1 MQWRRFSTQ
10 VRKTDLMT
18 SLRVVRTVAR
28 IEPRSALRLS
38 LLGGFTVYLVVMVA
52 GISLWGIATVFGVID
67 NVEDFFGGLISSKDF
82 EFLSIPMFIG
92 SALTGI
98 ALVILGAVVS
108 VILTAVYN
116 LVAEVVGGLEVAS
129 IEEDASTTVGPTFG
143 PKI

>member
-1 MQWRRFSTQ
+1 
-10 VRKTDLMT
+10 MT
-18 SLRVVRTVAR
+18 SRRVVRTVAR

-52 GISLWGIATVFGVID
+52 GVSLWGIATVFGVIG

-82 EFLSIPMFIG
+82 EFLSIPMLIG

-98 ALVILGAVVS
+98 ALVVLGAVVS
-108 VILTAVYN
+108 VILAAVYN
-116 LVAEVVGGLEVAS
+116 LVAEVVGGVEVAS
-129 IEEDASTTVGPTFG
+129 IEEDAPTTAGPTFG